1 MKIFQRKSRI
11 VPQVT
16 SETKRPSSGLSSRPQ
31 SRDESKKSIWRGAL
45 MGSLLLTSVL
55 ASSLG
60 AVQGQ
65 SASGDGLTTSFTTM
79 SFTDSFVWP
88 SLLRTFESEPG
99 GQVNQKLCNQI
110 ADCPEFADP
119 DSNDSVGKYVNAAL
133 HIPLCQEDND
143 EYCIMGVSEHRGA
156 VAENMSFIEHLDFD
170 RVIGEVENLPR
181 SMAPTVWRGELTGK
195 SYLLIA
201 QIVGGWSLGNSKPK
215 FHTFSARLIPVDLLL
230 SSRDSAFWYETEE
243 NGQVKVVGTGQTNGC
258 AAVSNSTCYS
268 PTSFEEDLALEVQLV
283 LEESVGRWIN
293 GRFTSTD
300 VSIEENG
307 DGRII
312 TSVAGYPVTVP
323 RMTAALEGAEREDL
337 LEILGIPVK
346 DRPRYFNNYMPLE
359 DSRESTLKAVSKFA
373 SSTNDR
379 AEKLET
385 IWQFSTQAPWEL
397 QRGSCEYRDSGGL
410 QGVVSSNAIAYIAG
424 PPQFDSGFLNYK
436 VAGLHFAPD
445 GETVNLGTYDLVIRS
460 DVARCLYGFSKA
472 PISATVSVVNVMG
485 EEKVATTIVSE
496 KDGWLK
502 LAAYGFTFS
511 EKEIQVQLRQ
521 SQIKTL
527 SDFSGSTTTLS
538 SAQKS
543 QTRSVLSKSDGN
555 TKFIC
560 TGIRYSNQP
569 LTENIK
575 VRARAKAACDYAK
588 TMNPNFS
595 YWYQTKTTKSISYAG
610 KVLLVTKN

>member
-1 MKIFQRKSRI
+1 MKIFQSKSRI

-16 SETKRPSSGLSSRPQ
+16 SETKRPSSGLSSRPR
-31 SRDESKKSIWRGAL
+31 SRTESKNSIRRSAL
-45 MGSLLLTSVL
+45 IGSLLLTSFL
-55 ASSLG
+55 ASSLV
-60 AVQGQ
+60 AVPGQ
-65 SASGDGLTTSFTTM
+65 SASGDGLTTSFITQ
-79 SFTDSFVWP
+79 SVTDSFVWP
-88 SLLRTFESEPG
+88 SLLRTIESEPG
-99 GQVNQKLCNQI
+99 SQGNQKLCNQI

-119 DSNDSVGKYVNAAL
+119 DLNDSVGKQINAWL
-133 HIPLCQEDND
+133 HIPLCHEDND
-143 EYCIMGVSEHRGA
+143 EYCILGVSEHRGST
-156 VAENMSFIEHLDFD
+156 AENMSFIEYLDFD

-181 SMAPTVWRGELTGK
+181 SMAPTIWRGELSGK
-195 SYLLIA
+195 YYLLIA
-201 QIVGGWSLGNSKPK
+201 QIGGDWPLGFSKPK
-215 FHTFSARLIPVDLLL
+215 FRIFNARLIPVDLLP
-230 SSRDSAFWYETEE
+230 SSRDSAFWYEREE
-243 NGQVKVVGTGQTNGC
+243 NEQVTVGGKGQTNGC
-258 AAVSNSTCYS
+258 VAVSNSTCYS
-268 PTSFEEDLALEVQLV
+268 PTSFEEDLALDVELV
-283 LEESVGRWIN
+283 LDDSVGRWIN

-323 RMTAALEGAEREDL
+323 RMTATLEGAEREEL

-346 DRPRYFNNYMPLE
+346 DRPRYFNNSFHLE
-359 DSRESTLKAVSKFA
+359 DSMETTLKAVSKFA

-397 QRGSCEYRDSGGL
+397 QRGSCQYRDSGGL

-445 GETVNLGTYDLVIRS
+445 GETVNLGTYDLVMRS

-472 PISATVSVVNVMG
+472 PISATVSVVGEMG

-511 EKEIQVQLRQ
+511 EKEIQVKLRQ

-527 SDFSGSTTTLS
+527 TSFTS
-538 SAQKS
+538 SYLTSKQKAEI
-543 QTRSVLSKSDGN
+543 RAVLAKSDGN

-560 TGIRYSNQP
+560 TGIRFYQQP
-569 LTENIK
+569 MSENIK

-588 TMNPNFS
+588 SIDPNFS
-595 YWYQTKTTKSISYAG
+595 YWYQTKSTQARSYNG
-610 KVLLVTKN
+610 KVMLVSKV